1 MREKPTTLPELLQ
14 AALRSQVELGLGEMI
29 IDPARVETLAAEAAR
44 GAANQREEWV
54 DRMDAAVRRT
64 SPPPVDLFGGAGGT
78 GPKAAQF
85 GTLAEHRAA
94 ICECRNC
101 PLGETRTKFVYGV
114 GSPQAELMFVG
125 EAPGRDEDLKGEP
138 FVGRAGQLLDKILAA
153 MSMARAEVYIANV
166 LKCRPPDN
174 RDPLPE
180 EMAECLPYLKE
191 QIRIIRPKV
200 LCALGRIAGQALLET
215 KTPLGQLRKRW
226 HEYEGVPLLVTYHPA
241 ALLRFPEYKKETWED
256 MQMVLAK
263 LDELRSR
270 AG

>member
-101 PLGETRTKFVYGV
+101 PLGRDAHEIR
-114 GSPQAELMFVG
+114 LRRG
-125 EAPGRDEDLKGEP
+125 ES
-138 FVGRAGQLLDKILAA
+138 AGGADV
-153 MSMARAEVYIANV
+153 R
-166 LKCRPPDN
+166 
-174 RDPLPE
+174 
-180 EMAECLPYLKE
+180 
-191 QIRIIRPKV
+191 
-200 LCALGRIAGQALLET
+200 GGGAG
-215 KTPLGQLRKRW
+215 
-226 HEYEGVPLLVTYHPA
+226 
-241 ALLRFPEYKKETWED
+241 
-256 MQMVLAK
+256 
-263 LDELRSR
+263 